1 MNFHRGGE
9 LLDAPVRQERILVV
23 DDEPDVARVIARL
36 AESFGY
42 EVIVAGSVE
51 AAISR
56 FTESPFDVVLT
67 DLRLGQRD
75 GLALLRHLRET
86 APDVPVVLITGQATI
101 DSAME
106 AIRLGAHDY
115 LAKPIERDTI
125 GALLK
130 RAIDR
135 RRAAAEA
142 RQASTGTPSSLSIA
156 NIAGRSPAMLEVYK
170 TVARVAAGRS
180 SVLILGES
188 GTGKELVAR
197 ALHSQSPRAERPF
210 VPVNVSAIPEGL
222 LESELFG
229 HVRGAFTGATS
240 SRRGLFE
247 EANHGT
253 LFLDEIGDLSPML
266 QAKLLRVIQEQSLK
280 PVGGNE
286 DFKVDVRIVAAT
298 HRNLEEMVRRA
309 TFREDL
315 YFRINVVTIS
325 LPPLRERADDI
336 PILVDHFLRKY
347 ARQNRVTT
355 PYCTPLALAA
365 LTTYV
370 WPGNV
375 RELENVIERAL
386 LLSPEGVI
394 TVDSLAAHVRGAAP
408 ARAPEPPVQHD
419 LDSIDDIVERHI
431 ARVLEQT
438 GGNHTA
444 AARILGISRRTLH
457 RMEERKRGGTS

>member
-1 MNFHRGGE
+1 
-9 LLDAPVRQERILVV
+9 LDAPVRQDRILVV

-42 EVIVAGSVE
+42 EVVVAGSVE
-51 AAISR
+51 TAISQ
-56 FTESPFDVVLT
+56 FTDSPFDVVLT

-75 GLALLRHLRET
+75 GLALLRHLREA

-135 RRAAAEA
+135 RRAAEEA
-142 RQASTGTPSSLSIA
+142 RQASAGTPSSLGIA

-286 DFKVDVRIVAAT
+286 DFKVDVRLVAAT
-298 HRNLEEMVRRA
+298 HRNLEEMVRRG

-325 LPPLRERADDI
+325 LPPLRERSDDI

-355 PYCTPLALAA
+355 PYCTPSALAA
-365 LTTYV
+365 LTAYA

-394 TVDSLAAHVRGAAP
+394 TLDSLAAHVRGAAP
-408 ARAPEPPVQHD
+408 ARPPEPPVEHD
-419 LDSIDDIVERHI
+419 LDSLDDVIDRHI

-438 GGNHTA
+438 SGNHTA

-457 RMEERKRGGTS
+457 RMEERKRGGAA